1 MNYNKDV
8 AKLFATKIMEEMEE
22 ALELIWY
29 NYDYN
34 NSKKFQLVKSIAG
47 ITSELLDSDEIN
59 EKMMEIA
66 KSSEVNGDNIEDKF
80 NTFKMIRNVL
90 NHFPIFNSWEEIYI
104 SRELVNWNNPK
115 YSQILDYFDE
125 EKEMSYRIYLNE
137 NNEWIEKKKIDIKV
151 PKLEQYNKI
160 YLKDIISLDDVI
172 WTFSVI
178 DYYLQYF
185 DLNLQQR
192 FIVSA

>member
-1 MNYNKDV
+1 MNYNKDI

-125 EKEMSYRIYLNE
+125 ENEMSYRIYLNE

-151 PKLEQYNKI
+151 PTLEQYNKI

>member
-1 MNYNKDV
+1 
-8 AKLFATKIMEEMEE
+8 
-22 ALELIWY
+22 
-29 NYDYN
+29 
-34 NSKKFQLVKSIAG
+34 
-47 ITSELLDSDEIN
+47 
-59 EKMMEIA
+59 MEIA

>member
-22 ALELIWY
+22 ALELVWY

-90 NHFPIFNSWEEIYI
+90 NHFPIFYSWEEIYI

-151 PKLEQYNKI
+151 PKLGQYNKI

>member
-22 ALELIWY
+22 ALELVWY

-90 NHFPIFNSWEEIYI
+90 NHFPIFYSWEEIYI
-104 SRELVNWNNPK
+104 
-115 YSQILDYFDE
+115 YH
-125 EKEMSYRIYLNE
+125 E
-137 NNEWIEKKKIDIKV
+137 N
-151 PKLEQYNKI
+151 
-160 YLKDIISLDDVI
+160 
-172 WTFSVI
+172 
-178 DYYLQYF
+178 
-185 DLNLQQR
+185 
-192 FIVSA
+192 

>member
-1 MNYNKDV
+1 MSYNKDV

-34 NSKKFQLVKSIAG
+34 NNKKFQLVKSIAG

-137 NNEWIEKKKIDIKV
+137 NNEWIEKKKIDIRV

>member
-1 MNYNKDV
+1 MDYNKDV

-22 ALELIWY
+22 ALELVWY

-125 EKEMSYRIYLNE
+125 ENEMSYRIYLNE

>member
-1 MNYNKDV
+1 MSYNKDV
-8 AKLFATKIMEEMEE
+8 AKLFATKIMEEMEK

>member
-1 MNYNKDV
+1 MNYNKDI

-22 ALELIWY
+22 ALELVWY

-125 EKEMSYRIYLNE
+125 ENSGWN
-137 NNEWIEKKKIDIKV
+137 D
-151 PKLEQYNKI
+151 
-160 YLKDIISLDDVI
+160 
-172 WTFSVI
+172 
-178 DYYLQYF
+178 
-185 DLNLQQR
+185 
-192 FIVSA
+192 

>member
-34 NSKKFQLVKSIAG
+34 NSKKYQLVKSIAG

>member
-1 MNYNKDV
+1 MSYNKDV

-34 NSKKFQLVKSIAG
+34 NSKKYQLVKSIAG

>member
-8 AKLFATKIMEEMEE
+8 AKMFAVKIMEQMEE
-22 ALELIWY
+22 ALHLVWS
-29 NYDYN
+29 DYGDN
-34 NSKKFQLVKSIAG
+34 DKKFKLVNSVAS

-59 EKMMEIA
+59 KKMIEIA
-66 KSSEVNGDNIEDKF
+66 KSSEVNGDSIEDKF

-90 NHFPIFNSWEEIYI
+90 NHFPIFNSWEEIYV
-104 SRELVNWNNPK
+104 SSDLVNWNNPK
-115 YSQILDYFDE
+115 YSQILDYFKN

-151 PKLEQYNKI
+151 PKLGKYNKI

-178 DYYLQYF
+178 DYYLQYL
-185 DLNLQQR
+185 DLNIEPR
-192 FIVSA
+192 FIVSI

>member
-1 MNYNKDV
+1 MSYNKDV

-151 PKLEQYNKI
+151 PKLEQCNKI

>member
-1 MNYNKDV
+1 MNYNKDI

-22 ALELIWY
+22 ALELVWY

>member
-1 MNYNKDV
+1 MSYNKDV

-90 NHFPIFNSWEEIYI
+90 NHFPIFNSWDEIYI

>member
-1 MNYNKDV
+1 
-8 AKLFATKIMEEMEE
+8 
-22 ALELIWY
+22 
-29 NYDYN
+29 
-34 NSKKFQLVKSIAG
+34 
-47 ITSELLDSDEIN
+47 
-59 EKMMEIA
+59 
-66 KSSEVNGDNIEDKF
+66 
-80 NTFKMIRNVL
+80 MIRNVL